1 MLKGFKKILVAN
13 RGEIAIRVFRA
24 CSELGIKSVGI
35 YSKEDKYSL
44 FRTKAD
50 ESYLI
55 GEDKGP
61 IDAYLDIDGIIE
73 LAKKRNVD
81 AIHPGYGF
89 LAENPEFVRKCEEN
103 GITFIGPSADIMNM
117 MGDKINSKKIAKAVN
132 VPTIPGID
140 KPIENAQE
148 AKEIAAQIGYPIMLK
163 ASNGG
168 GGRGMRVVYEERKL
182 EREYETVCSE
192 SRKAF
197 GADVI
202 FIEKYVVDPK
212 HIEVQILGDKYGNI
226 VHLHERDCSVQR
238 RHQKIIEYAPAFSLS
253 EELRENICNDAL
265 KIAKHVG
272 YINAGTL
279 EFLVDSNGEYYF
291 IEMNPRVQVEH
302 TVTEMITGVD
312 IVQSQILI
320 AQGYRLDSERIN
332 IKSQEDIK
340 VIGY

>member
-1 MLKGFKKILVAN
+1 MLKGFKKVLVAN

-132 VPTIPGID
+132 VPTIPGI
-140 KPIENAQE
+140 E
-148 AKEIAAQIGYPIMLK
+148 
-163 ASNGG
+163 
-168 GGRGMRVVYEERKL
+168 
-182 EREYETVCSE
+182 
-192 SRKAF
+192 
-197 GADVI
+197 
-202 FIEKYVVDPK
+202 
-212 HIEVQILGDKYGNI
+212 
-226 VHLHERDCSVQR
+226 
-238 RHQKIIEYAPAFSLS
+238 
-253 EELRENICNDAL
+253 
-265 KIAKHVG
+265 
-272 YINAGTL
+272 
-279 EFLVDSNGEYYF
+279 
-291 IEMNPRVQVEH
+291 
-302 TVTEMITGVD
+302 
-312 IVQSQILI
+312 
-320 AQGYRLDSERIN
+320 
-332 IKSQEDIK
+332 
-340 VIGY
+340 